1 MSRSSFRCSAC
12 RVGFTDT
19 CENVDATD
27 LKDDS
32 YIYIRRH
39 HGPDPA
45 FLATHLA
52 SRVALMKRDETIQ
65 LGGRF
70 ASLHPCSALLAVR
83 RLRLSL
89 RLSLPSRQAQQ
100 DHGNNTCCCAGLIS
114 YLINTWPY
122 RIQMRMA
129 RFEAISSRNHLAKQ
143 RCPRCPGQGG

>member
-1 MSRSSFRCSAC
+1 MGSLTPAKMLTLQISKTIRIYIF
-12 RVGFTDT
+12 V
-19 CENVDATD
+19 
-27 LKDDS
+27 KDDS

-143 RCPRCPGQGG
+143 RRARWPGQGG